1 MRKRDGQKRKWDF
14 KMASSS
20 SLSLGTEPNGRRGK
34 EKDDGRS
41 LYIYN
46 VKIFSFVSVPNF
58 VLSFDLFF
66 SRTRPSEMCSF
77 LAVIAELM
85 TIERQQG
92 VVTFITG
99 DTSNHPE

>member
-34 EKDDGRS
+34 EKMTDV
-41 LYIYN
+41 LFIYN